1 MPDLSE
7 FHEANRQAREQH
19 RRVQF
24 KDRRDLIH
32 RHFPSTQNP
41 DWGQILQD
49 DNVLAAVLRDVLT
62 AETSPEK
69 PSDIVQE
76 YRELLGDYTS
86 LPFQRAFRELARDK
100 TGKYHSITQ
109 IARKTS
115 ISRSRV
121 HRLITGVDPP
131 DGEVLV
137 WVARAYGKKPAFF
150 AEYRAGFVA
159 QHLTSVFH
167 KNPELSETVYRK
179 LLREKVPDLEAP

>member
-7 FHEANRQAREQH
+7 FHEANRKARAEH
-19 RRVQF
+19 RRVLF
-24 KDRRDLIH
+24 NDRKEMVH

-41 DWGQILQD
+41 DWGRILQD
-49 DNVLAAVLRDVLT
+49 DNVLAAILRDVLT
-62 AETSPEK
+62 AEVTPEK

-86 LPFQRAFRELARDK
+86 LPFKRAFRELARDRN
-100 TGKYHSITQ
+100 GRYHSITQ

-131 DGEVLV
+131 DAEVIT
-137 WVARAYGKKPAFF
+137 WIARAYGKKPAFF
-150 AEYRAGFVA
+150 AEYRAQFVA
-159 QHLTSVFH
+159 RHLTSVFES
-167 KNPELSETVYRK
+167 NPELSATVYRT
-179 LLREKVPDLEAP
+179 LLRETT